1 MTISKP
7 SGTAE
12 GDVLVAAMNTN
23 TNLSQSITPPSGW
36 TQVGVTAAGI
46 RRFGVWHK
54 IAGPSEPADYTW
66 SVTGGGIN
74 TASPGAILR
83 YAPQSPALP
92 PGIIDASGFGSAQ
105 SPAVAPDVS
114 AAATDD
120 TLIAL
125 FSADENTVGST
136 PSGMT
141 QRFLSDQSLTSLGIY
156 DEALSASGATG
167 SRTWTGS
174 GSGTGASIVIRA
186 SAAAG
191 RIRMMV

>member
-1 MTISKP
+1 
-7 SGTAE
+7 
-12 GDVLVAAMNTN
+12 VLIAAVNTS
-23 TNLSQSITPPSGW
+23 TGLAHSITPPSGW
-36 TQVGVTAAGI
+36 TQVGITASAAT
-46 RRFGVWHK
+46 RFGVWQK

-66 SVTGGGIN
+66 TTSGNIN
-74 TASPGAILR
+74 SASPGAILR
-83 YAPQSPALP
+83 YSPQSPSLP

-105 SPAVAPDVS
+105 APAVAPSVS

-125 FSADENTVGST
+125 FSVGENTVGST

-141 QRFLSDQSLTSLGIY
+141 QRFLSDQSLTSLAIY
-156 DEALSASGATG
+156 DEALTASGATG

>member
-23 TNLSQSITPPSGW
+23 TSLAHSITPPSGW
-36 TQVGVTAAGI
+36 TQVGITASAAT
-46 RRFGVWHK
+46 RFGVWQK

-66 SVTGGGIN
+66 TTSGNIN
-74 TASPGAILR
+74 SASPGAILR
-83 YAPQSPALP
+83 YSPQSPSLP

-105 SPAVAPDVS
+105 APAVAPSVS

-125 FSADENTVGST
+125 FSAGDQTVGST

>member
-1 MTISKP
+1 MDHKRQHKQRIARRDIALCPAIAITATWHHRRIGF
-7 SGTAE
+7 GTA
-12 GDVLVAAMNTN
+12 A
-23 TNLSQSITPPSGW
+23 
-36 TQVGVTAAGI
+36 
-46 RRFGVWHK
+46 
-54 IAGPSEPADYTW
+54 
-66 SVTGGGIN
+66 
-74 TASPGAILR
+74 
-83 YAPQSPALP
+83 
-92 PGIIDASGFGSAQ
+92 

-125 FSADENTVGST
+125 FSAGDQTVGST

>member
-12 GDVLVAAMNTN
+12 GDVLVAAMNTS
-23 TNLSQSITPPSGW
+23 TPLAHSITPPSGW
-36 TQVGVTAAGI
+36 TQVGITASAAN
-46 RRFGVWHK
+46 RFGVWQK
-54 IAGPSEPADYTW
+54 IAGASEPADYTW
-66 SVTGGGIN
+66 TTSGSISS
-74 TASPGAILR
+74 ASPGAILR
-83 YAPQSPALP
+83 YAPQAPSLP

-125 FSADENTVGST
+125 FSAGDQTVGST
-136 PSGMT
+136 PTGMT
-141 QRFLSDQSLTSLGIY
+141 QRFLSDQSLTSLAIY
-156 DEALSASGATG
+156 DEALTASGATG
-167 SRTWTGS
+167 TRTWTGS
-174 GSGTGASIVIRA
+174 GTGTGASIVIRA